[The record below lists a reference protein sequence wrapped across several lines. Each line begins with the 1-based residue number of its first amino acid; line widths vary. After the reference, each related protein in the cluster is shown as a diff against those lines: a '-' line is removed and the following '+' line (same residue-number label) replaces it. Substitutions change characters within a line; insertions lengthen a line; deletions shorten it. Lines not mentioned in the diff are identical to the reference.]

1 MFSSKSEEEVFLK
14 YSYVLFKPVNYT
26 TLRHNDTSTNEIE
39 LLTDHSPT
47 PEQFV
52 RHRKKNVSTPTNC
65 LTKA

>member
-26 TLRHNDTSTNEIE
+26 ALHHNDTSTNEIE
-39 LLTDHSPT
+39 LLTDHRQT

-52 RHRKKNVSTPTNC
+52 RHRKKKCKYSHE
-65 LTKA
+65 LSY